1 MAYLAEKS
9 CRVLFP
15 AAICVTENSA
25 RGNGAGT
32 AHTQAPVLAPVLA
45 QVSAPELAPG
55 MF

>member
-32 AHTQAPVLAPVLA
+32 AHTQAPVLA